1 MSSMQADAEPLSFP
15 NRATPVGS
23 ARYYAVRFAK
33 PRKRAAL
40 ALLLLWYD
48 EIRRIAAAPRDPGV
62 ARLKL
67 DWWGDELQRLRQQ
80 QARHPVS
87 RALQQLSGLDAACV
101 TQMMTVIEATENE
114 IVAPALGSDSAF
126 FTACRH
132 TGGSLYR
139 LLATVEC
146 PSDPANA
153 AVEQGCYGEAVE
165 RIRLF
170 RDCPHR
176 LPADVARIHAAG
188 HQEHAA
194 LSSRCDGLLGAL
206 AAALPDPA
214 RPTACNIT
222 RRLYT
227 LQRAMHVK
235 MQRQAFP
242 VDRQLVER
250 PPIADLWT
258 AWRCR

>member
-1 MSSMQADAEPLSFP
+1 MQADAAAASFP
-15 NRATPVGS
+15 NGATPVGS
-23 ARYYAVRFAK
+23 ARYYAVRFAD
-33 PRKRAAL
+33 PGARDAL

-48 EIRRIAAAPRDPGV
+48 DIRAIAAAPRDPGI

-67 DWWGDELQRLRQQ
+67 DWWTEELQRLRQQ
-80 QARHPVS
+80 RARHPVS
-87 RALQQLSGLDAACV
+87 RALQQQSRLDAGALTRMITIV
-101 TQMMTVIEATENE
+101 DATQAE
-114 IVAPALGSDSAF
+114 IISPTLSDDDAF
-126 FTACRH
+126 FGACRQ

-139 LLATVEC
+139 LLATVES
-146 PSDPANA
+146 PSDPADA
-153 AVEQGCYGEAVE
+153 AAEQGCYGEAVE

-176 LPADVARIHAAG
+176 LPADIAG
-188 HQEHAA
+188 IQATGHHRHSA
-194 LSSRCDGLLGAL
+194 LSSRCDALLDGL

-214 RPTACNIT
+214 RPTACCIT
-222 RRLYT
+222 HRMCA

-235 MQRQAFP
+235 MQRQDFP
-242 VDRQLVER
+242 VDRRLVER